1 MSEKFALNVE
11 EKPVTGTQ
19 SIDRACDLLI
29 RVINSEDPVT
39 LSELVSTTGLAKG
52 TTSRI
57 LSALERSGLLARSA
71 IGGFES
77 GPVLNQ
83 YAVRGGAYT
92 ALIGSV
98 TPAMER
104 IADITHETVS
114 LAVTGHTG
122 IDNIAQ
128 VEGSYL
134 LGSRNWVGESVP
146 SHCSAAG
153 KVLIAFGGASA
164 PSTLAPRTTET
175 ITDFATLDAHIR
187 KAREV
192 GYAVIRNELEQG
204 LISVAIPVLDGS
216 NKAIAALSVSGPA
229 ERITPGDEL
238 HIAQLMRRELNQV
251 QGLKQEGA
259 A

>member
-1 MSEKFALNVE
+1 ME
-11 EKPVTGTQ
+11 EKQVTGTQ

-29 RVINSEDPVT
+29 RVINGEDPQT
-39 LSELVSTTGLAKG
+39 LSELVAATGLAKG

-57 LSALERSGLLARSA
+57 LSALERSGLLGRSP
-71 IGGFES
+71 IGGFEA

-83 YAVRGGAYT
+83 FAVRGGAYT
-92 ALIGSV
+92 ALIGSL

-114 LAVTGHTG
+114 LAVTGHSG

-153 KVLIAFGGASA
+153 KVLIAFGGATV
-164 PSTLAPRTTET
+164 PSSLAPRTVET
-175 ITDFATLDAHIR
+175 ITDFTVLDEQIR
-187 KAREV
+187 KARET

-204 LISVAIPVLDGS
+204 LVSVAIPVMGE
-216 NKAIAALSVSGPA
+216 NGKAMAALSVSGPA

-251 QGLKQEGA
+251 HGRQQEGA

>member
-1 MSEKFALNVE
+1 ME

-29 RVINSEDPVT
+29 RVLNSDDPQT
-39 LSELVSTTGLAKG
+39 LSELVSVTGLAKG
-52 TTSRI
+52 TTARI
-57 LSALERSGLLARSA
+57 LSALERSGLLGRSP
-71 IGGFES
+71 IGGFEA

-83 YAVRGGAYT
+83 FAVRGGAYT
-92 ALIGSV
+92 ALIGSL

-114 LAVTGHTG
+114 LAVTGHNG

-146 SHCSAAG
+146 AHCSAAG
-153 KVLIAFGGASA
+153 KVLIAFGAASA
-164 PSTLAPRTTET
+164 PATLVPRTVET
-175 ITDFATLDAHIR
+175 ITDFAVLDAQIR
-187 KAREV
+187 RAHEV
-192 GYAVIRNELEQG
+192 GFAVIRNELEQG
-204 LISVAIPVLDGS
+204 LVSISIPVLGDNG
-216 NKAIAALSVSGPA
+216 KAIAALSVSGPA
-229 ERITPGDEL
+229 ERITPGDEI
-238 HIAQLMRRELNQV
+238 HIAQLMRRELSQFHGT
-251 QGLKQEGA
+251 QQEGA

>member
-1 MSEKFALNVE
+1 
-11 EKPVTGTQ
+11 
-19 SIDRACDLLI
+19 
-29 RVINSEDPVT
+29 
-39 LSELVSTTGLAKG
+39 
-52 TTSRI
+52 
-57 LSALERSGLLARSA
+57 
-71 IGGFES
+71 
-77 GPVLNQ
+77 
-83 YAVRGGAYT
+83 
-92 ALIGSV
+92 
-98 TPAMER
+98 MER

-204 LISVAIPVLDGS
+204 LISVAIPVLDAS

>member
-1 MSEKFALNVE
+1 ME
-11 EKPVTGTQ
+11 EKTVTGTQ

-29 RVINSEDPVT
+29 RVMNSEDPQT
-39 LSELVSTTGLAKG
+39 LSELVLATGLAKG

-57 LSALERSGLLARSA
+57 LSALERSGLLGRSPV
-71 IGGFES
+71 GGFEA

-83 YAVRGGAYT
+83 FAVRGGAYT
-92 ALIGSV
+92 ALIGSL

-114 LAVTGHTG
+114 LAVTGHSG

-153 KVLIAFGGASA
+153 KVLIAFGGATA
-164 PSTLAPRTTET
+164 PSNLAPRTVDT
-175 ITDFATLDAHIR
+175 ITDLSVLDEQIR
-187 KAREV
+187 RVREV

-204 LISVAIPVLDGS
+204 LVAVAIPVMGE
-216 NKAIAALSVSGPA
+216 NGKAMAALSVSGPA

-238 HIAQLMRRELNQV
+238 HIAQLMRRELSQV
-251 QGLKQEGA
+251 HGRKQEGA

>member
-1 MSEKFALNVE
+1 MSEELG

-29 RVINSEDPVT
+29 RVMNSEDPQT
-39 LSELVSTTGLAKG
+39 LSELVAATGLAKG

-57 LSALERSGLLARSA
+57 LSALERSGLLARSTVS
-71 IGGFES
+71 GFEA

-83 YAVRGGAYT
+83 FAVRGGAYT
-92 ALIGSV
+92 ALIGSL

-114 LAVTGHTG
+114 LAVTGHNG

-146 SHCSAAG
+146 AHCSAAG
-153 KVLIAFGGASA
+153 KVLIAFGGATV
-164 PSTLAPRTTET
+164 PSTLASRTTET
-175 ITDFATLDAHIR
+175 ITDFALLDQHIR

-204 LISVAIPVLDGS
+204 LIAVAIPVLDANG
-216 NKAIAALSVSGPA
+216 KAIAALSVSGPA

-238 HIAQLMRRELNQV
+238 HIAQLMRRELNQA
-251 QGLKQEGA
+251 QGLQQEGA

>member
-1 MSEKFALNVE
+1 MSEELG

-29 RVINSEDPVT
+29 RVMNSEDPQT
-39 LSELVSTTGLAKG
+39 LSELVAATGLAKG

-71 IGGFES
+71 VGGS
-77 GPVLNQ
+77 L
-83 YAVRGGAYT
+83 
-92 ALIGSV
+92 

-114 LAVTGHTG
+114 LAVTGHNG

-153 KVLIAFGGASA
+153 KVLIAFGGATV

-175 ITDFATLDAHIR
+175 ITDFALLDQHIR

-204 LISVAIPVLDGS
+204 LIAVAIPVLGDNG
-216 NKAIAALSVSGPA
+216 KAIAALSVSGPA
-229 ERITPGDEL
+229 ERITLGDEL

-251 QGLKQEGA
+251 QGLQQEGA

>member
-1 MSEKFALNVE
+1 ME

-29 RVINSEDPVT
+29 RVLNSDDPQT
-39 LSELVSTTGLAKG
+39 LSELVSATGLAKG

-57 LSALERSGLLARSA
+57 LSALERSGLLGRSPL
-71 IGGFES
+71 GGFEA

-83 YAVRGGAYT
+83 FAVRGGAYT
-92 ALIGSV
+92 ALIGSL

-114 LAVTGHTG
+114 LAVTGHNG

-146 SHCSAAG
+146 AHCSAAG
-153 KVLIAFGGASA
+153 KVLIAFGAASA
-164 PSTLAPRTTET
+164 PTTLVPRTVET
-175 ITDFATLDAHIR
+175 ITDFAVLDAQIR
-187 KAREV
+187 RAHEV
-192 GYAVIRNELEQG
+192 GFAVIRNELEQG
-204 LISVAIPVLDGS
+204 LVSVSIPVLGDNG
-216 NKAIAALSVSGPA
+216 KAIAALSVSGPA
-229 ERITPGDEL
+229 ERITPSDEI
-238 HIAQLMRRELNQV
+238 HIAQLMRRELSQV
-251 QGLKQEGA
+251 HGIQQEGA

>member
-1 MSEKFALNVE
+1 MSEQLG

-29 RVINSEDPVT
+29 RVMNSEDPQT
-39 LSELVSTTGLAKG
+39 LSELVAATGLAKG

-57 LSALERSGLLARSA
+57 LSALERSGLIARSTV
-71 IGGFES
+71 GGFEA

-83 YAVRGGAYT
+83 FAVRGGAYT
-92 ALIGSV
+92 ALIGSL

-114 LAVTGHTG
+114 LAVTGHNG

-146 SHCSAAG
+146 AHCSAAG
-153 KVLIAFGGASA
+153 KVLIAFGGATGA
-164 PSTLAPRTTET
+164 EH
-175 ITDFATLDAHIR
+175 IGATHHRNHHRFCAILDQHIR

-204 LISVAIPVLDGS
+204 S
-216 NKAIAALSVSGPA
+216 NCSCHPSTWVPMARRLRHLSVSGPA

-251 QGLKQEGA
+251 QGLQQEGA

>member
-1 MSEKFALNVE
+1 MSKELG
-11 EKPVTGTQ
+11 EKPITGTQ

-29 RVINSEDPVT
+29 RVINSEDPQT
-39 LSELVSTTGLAKG
+39 LSELVAATGLAKG

-57 LSALERSGLLARSA
+57 LSALERSGLLARSTV
-71 IGGFES
+71 GGFEA

-83 YAVRGGAYT
+83 FAVRGGAYT
-92 ALIGSV
+92 ALIGSL

-114 LAVTGHTG
+114 LAVTGHNG

-153 KVLIAFGGASA
+153 KVLIAFGGATV
-164 PSTLAPRTTET
+164 PST
-175 ITDFATLDAHIR
+175 
-187 KAREV
+187 
-192 GYAVIRNELEQG
+192 
-204 LISVAIPVLDGS
+204 
-216 NKAIAALSVSGPA
+216 
-229 ERITPGDEL
+229 
-238 HIAQLMRRELNQV
+238 
-251 QGLKQEGA
+251 
-259 A
+259 